1 MALPFAVAR
10 PAGSAVTVGGVQH
23 SLLLSAEQQIDV
35 WNVHNLLR
43 DVYHVVATLDPPSR
57 AEPDAS
63 GWGASSR
70 GSPKGGSGILRRAR
84 ASIEQLT
91 RGGSTSSMSASANS
105 VSVHGCSGPV
115 ANPHLACLTTQLAV
129 SAGQSASLGQQR
141 GASGALVSMGRL
153 SSRASVATSVGAGTC
168 ALNGSCGRASG
179 ALPRRTGR
187 VAPVSQR
194 CRAVVDIGVSASS
207 ASPWASAWLA
217 SVLSRRSAAD
227 AFEHRSEEPS
237 HLESLGRAIIEHGG
251 TLRQASVS
259 GARELRVLAAE
270 REGSAEH
277 VLEPERIAALLELA
291 LRLAQSRQRRLEV
304 VTLTV
309 GGGLAGVGAA
319 ALMSVSLRSDLHAEN
334 VIARVGVFWLGRL
347 AFAAFSIVVGGTIAL
362 LSLQPLASQRK
373 RIHALVALFNVY
385 VIVLCSFFLSELV
398 NNMHTLA
405 TGTTVRYDPLA
416 LGVVIGHSYSSLVGF
431 ALVVA
436 TAVDHWRWRHELER
450 VLGLVYRIL
459 WVGMSGQ
466 AFAELTLMVSL
477 ARVGYFA
484 QPYGA
489 ALAVLAFLPVA
500 VYLVGTGLTCAPSF
514 RERMRAALM
523 VRLGALGALEALAPF
538 AGFGTDAI
546 ERGVSAMCAEAL
558 CDFQPVLLDERALRV
573 LDDVWTRAAHDA
585 RGTCTPSAGAASPSV
600 LLRAGGAATGHHLLQ
615 SAVDMARLE
624 RSDTQ
629 RADAYIVHAWAD
641 DPAGKLRVLRAYAR
655 AFAREHGRPPA
666 VWVDALCV
674 QARAAS
680 RAPRRLR
687 ALAGRPAAVAPMGV
701 PAPSCAPTPSI
712 GAGDERGHTPAASR
726 SASGTARDGPSV
738 ADKAL
743 SLTLPPTADASMRSD
758 DGGVVEAQTQQL
770 EHVVLRVARS
780 SRLLV
785 LAGPSVFERLW
796 CVVECY
802 VWLAT
807 GGSVEQIALLPT
819 TNDAADDANLLA
831 AADTFH
837 VLFCDAAV
845 EVHKRRLSLVV
856 QIATV
861 MRINSIMRSLLDPL
875 HAALDTAAWA
885 RQVAGTAGAE
895 LPA

>member
-1 MALPFAVAR
+1 MALPFAAAR

-70 GSPKGGSGILRRAR
+70 GSPKGGGGILRRAR

-91 RGGSTSSMSASANS
+91 RGGSTSSTSASANS
-105 VSVHGCSGPV
+105 VSMRGCSGPV

-153 SSRASVATSVGAGTC
+153 SSRASVATSVGAGT
-168 ALNGSCGRASG
+168 
-179 ALPRRTGR
+179 
-187 VAPVSQR
+187 
-194 CRAVVDIGVSASS
+194 VDDRSS
-207 ASPWASAWLA
+207 YH
-217 SVLSRRSAAD
+217 
-227 AFEHRSEEPS
+227 ES
-237 HLESLGRAIIEHGG
+237 HGRAIIEHGG
-251 TLRQASVS
+251 KRRQASVS
-259 GARELRVLAAE
+259 GTRELRVLAAE

-309 GGGLAGVGAA
+309 GGGLTGVGIA
-319 ALMSVSLRSDLHAEN
+319 ALLSISLRSDLRAAN

-385 VIVLCSFFLSELV
+385 VIVLCSFILSELV

-405 TGTTVRYDPLA
+405 KGTKMRYDPLA
-416 LGVVIGHSYSSLVGF
+416 TGVVIGQAYTVVVGL
-431 ALVVA
+431 ALVAV
-436 TAVDHWRWRHELER
+436 TTVDHWRWRHELER
-450 VLGLVYRIL
+450 VLGLIYRML
-459 WVGMSGQ
+459 WVCFSGQ
-466 AFAELTLMVSL
+466 AFAELTLMASL
-477 ARVGYFA
+477 ARVGFFA
-484 QPYGA
+484 QPCGA

-538 AGFGTDAI
+538 DGFGTDAI

-585 RGTCTPSAGAASPSV
+585 RGTCTPSAGAASPSSW
-600 LLRAGGAATGHHLLQ
+600 LSRASGAATGHHLLRR
-615 SAVDMARLE
+615 AVDMARLE

-712 GAGDERGHTPAASR
+712 GAGDERGHMPAASR

-807 GGSVEQIALLPT
+807 GGSVDQIALLPT

-845 EVHKRRLSLVV
+845 KVHKRRLSLVV

-875 HAALDTAAWA
+875 HAALDTAARA
-885 RQVAGTAGAE
+885 RQAAGTAGAE
-895 LPA
+895 LPTAHLT